1 MKPRI
6 LYIDGFNAFLA
17 SYNACRELNENC
29 EPVGGYVGFLRQ
41 LKNLIN
47 TFSPHKIV
55 VVFDGPNAGFRRK
68 QLFKEYKG
76 KRGGSNKIRE
86 LKINIGTDEE
96 KDIVGV
102 NNEQQQFIELWNV
115 LKQLPISLCII
126 PYCEADDVIAYL
138 IKKNSNYHSIIVS
151 NDKDYLQLVD
161 ENVNVYQFSKKLLI
175 TSENFINYYKIKR
188 ENFLFYRTIVGDIS
202 DELGGV
208 KGVGEKNILKYFP
221 QINTTIYNT
230 IDEFWNAIEEIE
242 EKGKIVEKIKE
253 GRKTSYLMYE
263 LMRLDESGL
272 SLKSIETLSNQLEQ
286 QKLKHLSKMNLK
298 IYFVKHRLNLH
309 IKDFDMWIAS
319 FVFLK
324 NNLELSI

>member
-1 MKPRI
+1 M
-6 LYIDGFNAFLA
+6 YIDGFNMFLA
-17 SYNACRELNENC
+17 SYHACRELNENC

-41 LKNLIN
+41 LKNLIV
-47 TFSPHKIV
+47 TLSPHKVV

-76 KRGGSNKIRE
+76 KRGGSDKIRE

-102 NNEQQQFIELWNV
+102 NNEQQQFIELFNI
-115 LKQLPISLCII
+115 LKQLPVTLCIV
-126 PYCEADDVIAYL
+126 PYCEADDAIAYL
-138 IKKNSNYHSIIVS
+138 VKKNPNYHSLIVS

-161 ENVNVYQFSKKLLI
+161 DNVNVYQFSKKLLI
-175 TSENFINYYKIKR
+175 TPENFMTNYNIKK

-202 DELGGV
+202 DELSGINGI
-208 KGVGEKNILKYFP
+208 GEKNILKYFP

-230 IDEFWNAIEEIE
+230 IEEFWDAIEKIE
-242 EKGKIVEKIKE
+242 EKGKIVEKLKE
-253 GRKTSYLMYE
+253 GKKISYLMYE

-272 SLKSIETLSNQLEQ
+272 SLKSIETINSQLEQ
-286 QKLKHLSKMNLK
+286 QKSKHLAKMTLK
-298 IYFVKHRLNLH
+298 IYFIKHHLNLH
-309 IKDFDMWIAS
+309 IKDFETWANS